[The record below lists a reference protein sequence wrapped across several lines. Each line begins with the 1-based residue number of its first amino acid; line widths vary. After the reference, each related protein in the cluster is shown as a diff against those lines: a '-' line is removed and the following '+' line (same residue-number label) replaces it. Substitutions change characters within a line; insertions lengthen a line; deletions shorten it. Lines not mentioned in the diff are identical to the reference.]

1 MNPAPFV
8 PPSRAGVAHPDT
20 NMNMYIGRCFN
31 ELSLGSEFETSLTM
45 TEAHIVIG
53 AGLFCDFNPLHVDE
67 SFAARSRYG
76 SRIAHGYLT
85 SNAMAA
91 PLGMLFHST
100 AIAYVEHNIRFTNP
114 VRAGDTLTVK
124 WTVTALDAK
133 PKIGGGLVTLGGTC
147 ANQDGVEVANAQAKM
162 LVRSAAP

>member
-1 MNPAPFV
+1 MNL
-8 PPSRAGVAHPDT
+8 
-20 NMNMYIGRCFN
+20 YIGRSFD
-31 ELSLGSEFETSLTM
+31 ELRLGDEFETSLTL

-53 AGLFCDFNPLHVDE
+53 AGLFCDFNPLHVDA

-91 PLGMLFHST
+91 PLGVLFHST
-100 AIAYVEHNIRFTNP
+100 AIAYVEHHIRFTHP
-114 VRAGDTLTVK
+114 VRAGDTLNVK

-133 PKIGGGLVTLGGTC
+133 PKIEGGLVTLGGTC
-147 ANQDGVEVANAQAKM
+147 INQDGIEVATAQAKM
-162 LVRSAAP
+162 LVRSAAS